1 MRAVCYAGVPPAL
14 REVLESAR
22 IAKAGVG
29 ISGDADKLALDHG
42 VHLQGPLDIAAELNG
57 RVQPHGCELVE
68 RTAFTLA
75 EAAVRLLRVTL
86 PKPPRLRCSNWEAV
100 PLSGEQ
106 RRYAALDALASLRC
120 AQAALRLPVRARP
133 QLLDAGPPPWLVSQ

>member
-1 MRAVCYAGVPPAL
+1 MPPAL
-14 REVLESAR
+14 REVLESGA

-29 ISGDADKLALDHG
+29 IHGDTEKLALDHG
-42 VHLQGPLDIAAELNG
+42 VRLRGTLDIGAELNV
-57 RVQPHGCELVE
+57 RVQPQGCELVE

-75 EAAVRLLRVTL
+75 DAVARLLRAAL
-86 PKPPRLRCSNWEAV
+86 PKPQRLRCSNWEAA

-120 AQAALRLPVRARP
+120 AQAALRLPRRTRGP
-133 QLLDAGPPPWLVSQ
+133 LLDVGPPPWQASQALEGA